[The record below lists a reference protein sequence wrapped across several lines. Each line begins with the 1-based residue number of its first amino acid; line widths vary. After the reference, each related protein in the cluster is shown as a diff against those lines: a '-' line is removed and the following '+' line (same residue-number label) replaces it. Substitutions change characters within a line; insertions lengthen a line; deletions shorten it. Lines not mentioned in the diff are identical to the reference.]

1 MLKWPIKEQIE
12 MERRRFTRFKV
23 KDDAYA
29 ALRGN
34 YTKVG
39 KICDIS
45 LNGLAFNY
53 LAEKIY
59 DETLNLVDIFLS
71 KNEFHL
77 SGVPCTVVCDKEEC
91 AYSSPVITQYR
102 CCLKFERL
110 NEEHSDK
117 LEFFINNHT
126 TGVIT

>member
-1 MLKWPIKEQIE
+1 

-71 KNEFHL
+71 KNGFHL
-77 SGVPCTVVCDKEEC
+77 SGVPCTVVCDQEEC